1 MTRKAL
7 ICGVSGQDGAL
18 LATSLLAKGY
28 AVTGTSRDAVNG
40 NFERL
45 HQLGIHEA
53 VTIVTMLPDDQASV
67 TATLE
72 RVVPDEIYNLAAQTS
87 VGVSFDK
94 PDETHTSIATATLS
108 LLESVRS
115 LHLPARFFSA
125 GSSECFGDTGEI
137 PATEN
142 HRQRPLSPYGIAKA
156 EAFQHVARYRA
167 DHGLFACTGIL
178 FNHDSPLRPAHFV
191 TQKIARTV
199 AEIATG
205 QTNTLHLGSLG
216 MSRDWG
222 WAPEYV
228 EAMQLM
234 LQQQSPEDL
243 VIATGETT
251 TLEDYVAA
259 SFAAAGLDWHDHVAH
274 NPVLVRETDIAI
286 SRADPSRAAERLG
299 WRAEKR
305 MNAVATA
312 MVDAAIARLASQ

>member
-1 MTRKAL
+1 
-7 ICGVSGQDGAL
+7 
-18 LATSLLAKGY
+18 
-28 AVTGTSRDAVNG
+28 
-40 NFERL
+40 L
-45 HQLGIHEA
+45 HQLGIHQA
-53 VTIVTMLPDDQASV
+53 VTIVTMLPDDRASV
-67 TATLE
+67 IATLE
-72 RVVPDEIYNLAAQTS
+72 RTVPDEIYHLAAQTS
-87 VGVSFDK
+87 VGASFERL
-94 PDETHTSIATATLS
+94 DETHASIATATLN
-108 LLESVRS
+108 LLEAIRL
-115 LHLPARFFSA
+115 LHLPVRFFSA
-125 GSSECFGDTGEI
+125 GSSECFGDTGET

-142 HRQRPLSPYGIAKA
+142 HRQHPLSPYGKAKA
-156 EAFQHVARYRA
+156 EAFQHVARYRS
-167 DHGLFACTGIL
+167 DYGLFACTGIL

-199 AEIATG
+199 AEIAAG
-205 QTNTLHLGSLG
+205 HSDTLHLGSLG

-259 SFAAAGLDWHDHVAH
+259 SFAAAGLDWRDHVAH
-274 NPVLVRETDIAI
+274 NSALVRETDIAI